1 MAEPGYGSR
10 MEVLVRAACEAREA
24 EKAVHADLEAVDA
37 QGARTCVA
45 HLVFAAYN
53 VKEHHLEDV

>member
-1 MAEPGYGSR
+1 